1 MGKKILILSN
11 HFITLYN
18 FRKELVKK
26 LIDKGNEVFISI
38 PKAEENSF
46 FSGMGCKIIETPVD
60 RRGVNPIRDF
70 GLILN
75 YIKIMK
81 KLKPDIIF
89 SYTIKPNIYGC
100 IASNFTKNRQVSNI
114 TGTGATFLKKNL
126 VSFIAKNLYKIS
138 LKKSYKVFF
147 QNSGDKDFFVKN
159 KMIKDNWA
167 MLPGSGV
174 NLKQY
179 ELCDLPSEDEI
190 NFIFIGRVMELKGIE
205 QYIDCA
211 KSIKEKYPNTNFY
224 IAGFIE
230 EEKYK
235 EIIDEYHSK
244 GIINY
249 IGFQKN
255 IKEWIQKC
263 HCTIL
268 PSHGGEGVP
277 NVLLESAAM
286 GRICI
291 ASKINGSKDVI
302 DEGITGYLFD
312 TGNAVDLIDK
322 VDKFLRLNYE
332 AKKQMGLAGRN
343 KVEREFDREIVIK
356 RYLEE
361 VEKVER
367 TRLDGLQK
375 VSTKSKNEIEDFKIS

>member
-1 MGKKILILSN
+1 MLSN

-26 LIDKGNEVFISI
+26 LVDDGNEVFISI
-38 PKAEENSF
+38 PKANENSF
-46 FSGMGCKIIETPVD
+46 FSDMGCKIIETPVD

-100 IASNFTKNRQVSNI
+100 IASNFTKNKQVSNI
-114 TGTGATFLKKNL
+114 TGTGATFLKKNA
-126 VSFIAKNLYKIS
+126 VSIIAKILYKLSI
-138 LKKSYKVFF
+138 KKSYKVFF
-147 QNSGDKDFFVKN
+147 QNSGDKDFFVAN
-159 KMIKDNWA
+159 KMVRNNYA

-174 NLKQY
+174 NLEQY
-179 ELCDLPSEDEI
+179 EVYELPYEDEI
-190 NFIFIGRVMELKGIE
+190 NFIFIGRVMKLKGME
-205 QYIDCA
+205 QYLECA
-211 KSIKEKYPNTNFY
+211 KSIKENQPNTNFY

-235 EIIDEYHSK
+235 EIIEDYHAK

-249 IGFQKN
+249 IGFQN
-255 IKEWIQKC
+255 DIKSWIKKC

-291 ASKINGSKDVI
+291 ASNINGSKDVI
-302 DEGITGYLFD
+302 DDEVTGYLFQA
-312 TGNAVDLIDK
+312 GNAEDLIDK
-322 VDKFLRLNYE
+322 VEKFLGLDYE
-332 AKKQMGLAGRN
+332 DKKQMGLAGRK
-343 KVEREFDREIVIK
+343 KVEREFDRQIVIET
-356 RYLEE
+356 YLKE
-361 VEKVER
+361 V
-367 TRLDGLQK
+367 
-375 VSTKSKNEIEDFKIS
+375 

>member
-1 MGKKILILSN
+1 MRNKVLILSN

-26 LIDKGNEVFISI
+26 LVDDGNEVFISI
-38 PKAEENSF
+38 PKADENRF
-46 FSGMGCKIIETPVD
+46 FSDMGCKIIETPVD

-70 GLILN
+70 ALILN

-81 KLKPDIIF
+81 RVKPDIIF

-100 IASNFTKNRQVSNI
+100 IASNFTKNKQISNI
-114 TGTGATFLKKNL
+114 TGTGATFLKKSL
-126 VSFIAKNLYKIS
+126 VSSIAKILYKLS
-138 LKKSYKVFF
+138 VKKSYKVFF
-147 QNSGDKDFFVKN
+147 QNSGDKDFFVEN
-159 KMIKDNWA
+159 HMIKNNYS

-174 NLKQY
+174 NLQQY
-179 ELCDLPSEDEI
+179 EFCDLPSEDNI
-190 NFIFIGRVMELKGIE
+190 NFIFIGRVMELKGIK
-205 QYIDCA
+205 QYLECA
-211 KSIKEKYPNTNFY
+211 KSIKSKYHNTNFY

-230 EEKYK
+230 EDKYK
-235 EIIDEYHSK
+235 QIIQDYNLK

-255 IKEWIQKC
+255 IKSWIKKC

-302 DEGITGYLFD
+302 DDGVTGYLFD
-312 TGNAVDLIDK
+312 TGNARSLINK
-322 VDKFLRLNYE
+322 VQKFLELDFQ
-332 AKKQMGLAGRN
+332 AKKQMGLAGRK
-343 KVEREFDREIVIK
+343 KVEEEFDRRIVVDI
-356 RYLEE
+356 YLKE
-361 VEKVER
+361 VEKA
-367 TRLDGLQK
+367 
-375 VSTKSKNEIEDFKIS
+375 

>member
-1 MGKKILILSN
+1 MAKRILILSN

-18 FRKELVKK
+18 FRKELVVK
-26 LIDKGNEVFISI
+26 LVEDGNEVFISI
-38 PKAEENSF
+38 PKAEENNF
-46 FSGMGCKIIETPVD
+46 FTDMGCKIIETPVD
-60 RRGVNPIRDF
+60 RRGINPIRDF

-75 YIKIMK
+75 YVKIMK
-81 KLKPDIIF
+81 QLKPDIIF

-114 TGTGATFLKKNL
+114 TGTGATFLKKNV
-126 VSFIAKNLYKIS
+126 VSTIAKVLYKIS

-147 QNSGDKDFFVKN
+147 QNSGDKDFFVEN
-159 KMIKDNWA
+159 NMIRSNFA

-174 NLKQY
+174 NLEQY
-179 ELCDLPSEDEI
+179 EVCDLPSKDET
-190 NFIFIGRVMELKGIE
+190 NFIFIGRIMELKGMK
-205 QYIDCA
+205 QYLDCA
-211 KSIKEKYPNTNFY
+211 KSIKEKYSNTNFY

-230 EEKYK
+230 EDKYK
-235 EIIDEYHSK
+235 EIIDDYHAK

-249 IGFQKN
+249 IGFQKD
-255 IKEWIQKC
+255 IKSWIQKC

-302 DEGITGYLFD
+302 DDGVTGYLFE
-312 TGNAVDLIDK
+312 TGNSQDLIDK
-322 VDKFLRLNYE
+322 VDSFLRLDFND
-332 AKKQMGLAGRN
+332 KKRMGLAGRK
-343 KVEREFDREIVIK
+343 KVEREFDRQSVIK
-356 RYLEE
+356 AYIEE
-361 VEKVER
+361 
-367 TRLDGLQK
+367 
-375 VSTKSKNEIEDFKIS
+375 ISH